1 MIFIREPGKVALVRP
16 LQITSGSIPA
26 PHAAAAAAALAGGAC
41 FREQRGRLG
50 ESVTE
55 LKQDWNCLG
64 FSDRVKLLLI
74 ERFPIAY
81 RGCIRLLQLLGR
93 T

>member
-1 MIFIREPGKVALVRP
+1 M
-16 LQITSGSIPA
+16 Q
-26 PHAAAAAAALAGGAC
+26 
-41 FREQRGRLG
+41 
-50 ESVTE
+50 SVT
-55 LKQDWNCLG
+55 LYYPGTSFFHLCDC
-64 FSDRVKLLLI
+64 RVKLLLI